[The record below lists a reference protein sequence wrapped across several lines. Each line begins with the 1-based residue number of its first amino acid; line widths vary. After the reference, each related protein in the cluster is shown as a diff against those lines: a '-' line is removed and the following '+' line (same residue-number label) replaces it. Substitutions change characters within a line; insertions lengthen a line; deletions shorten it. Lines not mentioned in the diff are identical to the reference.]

1 MQISKDQEAHA
12 LELHERALVVD
23 FHCDAVLA
31 TLPDSAYVIEAGAK
45 RTLHERSSRGYVD
58 IPRLVEG
65 GVDCQVFSHFVEPIW
80 RPREAHAK
88 VVVRWSYVKRKHLTA
103 RKQRLHDEYVA
114 TAFLVEVE

>member
-65 GVDCQVFSHFVEPIW
+65 GVDCQVFSHFVEPIYN
-80 RPREAHAK
+80 PVAPPGGAREG
-88 VVVRWSYVKRKHLTA
+88 RCS
-103 RKQRLHDEYVA
+103 
-114 TAFLVEVE
+114 LVLRQKEALDCTQTKTS